1 MHQNSLTLE
10 DLLHRTGEG
19 DHNSF
24 SALYERTK
32 LHLFG
37 VAMRLIGDRQTAEDV
52 LQEAYVSVW
61 KHSKSY
67 RSEVGERSYSAMSWL
82 IAIVRN
88 KALDVLRARGRRSSV
103 EVPSSKDE
111 NGDELD
117 VEDTGAQSAA
127 DLFDRAV
134 NNLKIAECMETID
147 SAPRQCISF
156 AYYQGLTHSEIAE
169 QIGAPLGSVK
179 AWIRRGLGRLKSCL
193 KVGEVSP

>member
-24 SALYERTK
+24 SVLYERTK

-37 VAMRLIGDRQTAEDV
+37 VAMRLLGDRQTAEDV

-67 RSEVGERSYSAMSWL
+67 RSVVGERSYSAMSWL

-88 KALDVLRARGRRSSV
+88 KALDVLRVRGRRSSV

-134 NNLKIAECMETID
+134 NNLKIAECMEKID